1 MFEDDKKDKFLKS
14 RDAYQKIK
22 DMRRS
27 DIRYRLYRL
36 RNNIELDTN
45 DGIREYYEAQTGFT
59 GWKDFANK
67 WDIGKGEGPEKFKIV
82 RKLLTEL
89 EEWEAIVRQHAG

>member
-1 MFEDDKKDKFLKS
+1 MSEKEEFLNS
-14 RDAYQKIK
+14 REAYQKIK
-22 DMRRS
+22 DMPRS

-36 RNNIELDTN
+36 RENIELDPN
-45 DGIREYYEAQTGFT
+45 DGIREYYEAQPGFM
-59 GWKDFANK
+59 GWQQFANK

-89 EEWEAIVRQHAG
+89 EEWEAIVRQHTQ

>member
-1 MFEDDKKDKFLKS
+1 MSEKEEFLNS
-14 RDAYQKIK
+14 REAYQKIK
-22 DMRRS
+22 DMPRS

-36 RNNIELDTN
+36 RENIELDPN
-45 DGIREYYEAQTGFT
+45 DGIREYYEAQPGFM
-59 GWKDFANK
+59 GWTQFANK

-89 EEWEAIVRQHAG
+89 EEWEAIVRQHTQ